1 MTSSRELF
9 KRLGTFTISWH
20 SVYFF
25 IILLFLLLPI
35 SPVPLAFTLLPR
47 SSFFSGIGI
56 EITSHLFFE
65 FKVQREFPNAKRC
78 RENEKENAL
87 LECAARHLVEL
98 VLLAGAISNCGGGED
113 ESPH

>member
-1 MTSSRELF
+1 LEIPIFPVLLAF
-9 KRLGTFTISWH
+9 
-20 SVYFF
+20 
-25 IILLFLLLPI
+25 ILLPG
-35 SPVPLAFTLLPR
+35 

-65 FKVQREFPNAKRC
+65 FKVQREFPDAKRC
-78 RENEKENAL
+78 RENKEENAL
-87 LECAARHLVEL
+87 LECTARDLIEL